1 MPAPLPRRSEP
12 QQRRDLKIRCSVVS
26 LWFASF
32 DSSLE
37 KKTLQFKWGTGAC
50 SQNILPYRLHLMRAC
65 IQRVTQ
71 AQVVVDGEITGQIDA
86 GLLVLLG
93 VAEPD
98 TNDQLTWLADK
109 IMNLRIFPDDEGKMN
124 RSLVDTGGSML
135 VVSQFTLYG
144 DCRKGRRPSFI
155 AAAQPEKAEEMY
167 NDFVDHVAGQGV
179 TVATGRFRADMQVTL
194 TNDGPVTLWI
204 DTEEK

>member
-1 MPAPLPRRSEP
+1 MTGRALHPHSKIDKLP
-12 QQRRDLKIRCSVVS
+12 
-26 LWFASF
+26 F
-32 DSSLE
+32 
-37 KKTLQFKWGTGAC
+37 
-50 SQNILPYRLHLMRAC
+50 MRAC

-71 AQVVVDGEITGQIDA
+71 AQVVVDGETTGQIDA

-124 RSLVDTGGSML
+124 RSLLDTGGSML

-155 AAAQPEKAEEMY
+155 AAAQPEKAEQMY

-179 TVATGRFRADMQVTL
+179 TVATGRFRADMQVSL

-204 DTEEK
+204 DTAER